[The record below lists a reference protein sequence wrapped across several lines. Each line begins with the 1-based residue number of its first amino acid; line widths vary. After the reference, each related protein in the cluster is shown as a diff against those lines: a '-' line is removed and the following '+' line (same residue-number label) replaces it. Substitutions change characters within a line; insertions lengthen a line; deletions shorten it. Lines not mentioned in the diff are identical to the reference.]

1 MRRWIT
7 PARASLAA
15 VILMLLVVPAG
26 RGQAP
31 RAAAALRDG
40 KDHPIG
46 SATFTQS
53 LPGGGVWIEVSVHG
67 LPPGVHGINIHENGV
82 CQGPDFTSAGAD
94 FNPLGHP
101 HGLAH
106 REGAHA
112 GDMPNLIVGEDG
124 RARYESANYRITIDP
139 GPKSILKSGGTSLV
153 IHARADDQ
161 LTDPEGN
168 SGPRI
173 ACGVITPA
181 P

>member
-1 MRRWIT
+1 MRPWIT
-7 PARASLAA
+7 PAWACLAA
-15 VILMLLVVPAG
+15 LVMIPLDVPQSE
-26 RGQAP
+26 GQAP
-31 RAAAALRDG
+31 RAVAELRDAKG
-40 KDHPIG
+40 NAIG

-53 LPGGGVWIEVSVHG
+53 LSGGGVWIEVSVHG
-67 LPPGVHGINIHENGV
+67 LPPGVHGIHIHENGV
-82 CQGPDFTSAGAD
+82 CQGPDFTSAGGH
-94 FNPLGHP
+94 FNPLGHQ

-112 GDMPNLIVGEDG
+112 GDMPNMIVDKDG

-153 IHARADDQ
+153 IHAGADDQ
-161 LTDPEGN
+161 LTDPAGN

>member
-1 MRRWIT
+1 MRRRIT
-7 PARASLAA
+7 PSWTSLAA
-15 VILMLLVVPAG
+15 VIVMLVVVPAS
-26 RGQAP
+26 RGQGP

-40 KDHPIG
+40 KDHAVG

-67 LPPGVHGINIHENGV
+67 LPPGVHGIDIHENGV
-82 CQGPDFTSAGAD
+82 CQGPDFTSAGAG
-94 FNPLGHP
+94 FNPLGHR

-112 GDMPNLIVGEDG
+112 GDMPNMVVDEEG
-124 RARYESANYRITIDP
+124 RARYESANYRITIEA
-139 GPKSILKSGGTSLV
+139 GPKSILKPGGTSLV
-153 IHARADDQ
+153 IHAWADDQ
-161 LTDPEGN
+161 VTDPEGN

-173 ACGVITPA
+173 ACGVITRA